1 MGFWDRIIGRHR
13 EPAAAET
20 PVREAAGAVVDPR
33 EEPGFRKLTGG
44 VERDVVGVSPERM
57 HRIALGLWES
67 TPLGKWMI
75 EIPLAF
81 ILAEGVKLTVEDEDA
96 QAWLDAFWN
105 DPITNMPMTLQKRA
119 RELAL
124 FGEQVWPAFTAID
137 GHVRLG
143 YLDPSLI
150 EDVVMDPDNASQ
162 PIGIITKPDAEGRK
176 ARWRVIVAGDDADLF
191 SERTTALRE
200 TFRDGECFFFRV
212 NDLMAGRRGRSDLLP
227 SADWIDALDQFLF
240 GELERADYMR
250 AWLWDVTLTGAS
262 QQEVEERARKIQPP
276 RSAGVRVHNENEK
289 WETKSPDIQAEDASA
304 AARLFRNHAIG
315 SLGLPEHWF
324 GGGGDVNR
332 ATAGE
337 MGQPAYKMLSMR
349 QQTLKQMLEEVGRHV
364 IRKRLA
370 VVGRPGDADVDEFQ
384 PTAEFPELVSTDV
397 SRYATAL
404 AQVVSAVASAIDEGL
419 LLHRDG
425 LRLVATLAG
434 QLGVEVDAEAALA
447 EAEEQRRRRRDE
459 DGIPP
464 LAPDP
469 PADADQPAE
478 GSGDGGR

>member
-1 MGFWDRIIGRHR
+1 MRFWDFITGRR
-13 EPAAAET
+13 QAGGDAQEEPL
-20 PVREAAGAVVDPR
+20 REAAGAVVDPR

-44 VERDVVGVSPERM
+44 IDRDLVGVSPERM
-57 HRIALGLWES
+57 HRIALGLWET

-81 ILAEGVKLTVEDEDA
+81 ILAEGVKLTVEDEEA
-96 QAWLDAFWN
+96 QAWLDVFWS
-105 DPITNMPMTLQKRA
+105 DPITNMPMTLAKRA

-124 FGEQVWPAFTAID
+124 FGEQVWPAFIALD

-150 EDVVMDPDNASQ
+150 EDVVADPDNASQ
-162 PIGIITKPDAEGRK
+162 PIGIITKPDANGRK
-176 ARWRVIVAGDDADLF
+176 ARWRVIVAGDDVELF
-191 SERTTALRE
+191 SERTVALRA
-200 TFRDGECFFFRV
+200 TFRDGDCFYYRV

-250 AWLWDVTLTGAS
+250 SWIWDVTLEGAD
-262 QQEVEERARKIQPP
+262 QAEVEARAAQLSPP
-276 RSAGVRVHNENEK
+276 RTAGVRVHNERES
-289 WETKSPDIQAEDASA
+289 WETKSPDIRAEDAA
-304 AARLFRNHAIG
+304 GAARLFRNHAIG

-349 QQTLKQMLEEVGRHV
+349 QQTLKRMLEEVGRYV
-364 IRKRLA
+364 IRQRLGVIGA
-370 VVGRPGDADVDEFQ
+370 TARASEPQ
-384 PTAEFPELVSTDV
+384 YQITAEFPELVSEDV

-419 LLHRDG
+419 LTHRDG

-434 QLGVEVDAEAALA
+434 QLGVEVDVEAVLA
-447 EAEEQRRRRRDE
+447 ETLEARHRRLDE
-459 DGIPP
+459 AGVPP
-464 LAPDP
+464 L
-469 PADADQPAE
+469 PADPEDLAE
-478 GSGDGGR
+478 GPGDGQR